1 MSHTRGPM
9 EVVEWYDEIVLNGKW
24 AAMNS
29 DGLVVAEFEYES
41 DAHLFVKAGEMV
53 EALDCVQNE
62 AFHWRRVLDTSEVIA
77 EVRQLLQEVKGEL

>member
-41 DAHLFVKAGEMV
+41 DAHLFAKAGEMV
-53 EALDCVQNE
+53 EMLRKVDSA
-62 AFHWRRVLDTSEVIA
+62 HWNADKLL
-77 EVRQLLQEVKGEL
+77 QLLQEVKGEL